1 MLISFSNII
10 QAEQNA
16 TIWCTQYR
24 QLSNRTLDKEFDISH
39 LILHLN
45 EDLNAFSIGN
55 NETTQQKLEYI
66 DSQELFIELHQLS

>member
-1 MLISFSNII
+1 MIWIYTPYIIVMLISFSNII

-45 EDLNAFSIGN
+45 EDLNAVSHC
-55 NETTQQKLEYI
+55 Y
-66 DSQELFIELHQLS
+66 